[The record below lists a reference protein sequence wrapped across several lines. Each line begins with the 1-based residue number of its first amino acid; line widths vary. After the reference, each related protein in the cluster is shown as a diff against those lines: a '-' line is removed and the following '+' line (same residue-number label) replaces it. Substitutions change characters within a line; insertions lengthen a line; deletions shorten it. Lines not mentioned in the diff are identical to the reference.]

1 MRMDIIKLLNKVI
14 ESYVIE
20 ILIEPSIPINP

>member
-1 MRMDIIKLLNKVI
+1 MRMDIIKLLKVI

-20 ILIEPSIPINP
+20 ILIEPSISINP